1 MEIISKKV
9 TTQPLRRKGT
19 KIINSTRIARIRR
32 IDTDKNLA
40 TNTHEL
46 TLMNKFVPIR
56 VH

>member
-1 MEIISKKV
+1 LEIISKKV